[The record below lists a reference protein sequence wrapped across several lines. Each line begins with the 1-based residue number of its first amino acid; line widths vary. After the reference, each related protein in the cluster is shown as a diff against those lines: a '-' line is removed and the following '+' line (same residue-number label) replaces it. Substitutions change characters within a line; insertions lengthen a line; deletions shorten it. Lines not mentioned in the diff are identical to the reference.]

1 MTVKRP
7 ENTGAASPSG
17 DDEPP
22 DPRTASRRLLRVD
35 PDSPFAPALS
45 CFLASDQAQLAS
57 LAAIANI
64 FLSEVIADLN
74 PTDFIP
80 GEPYCHRSIRESAPV
95 EAASSGSSESILSPA
110 PDTEAFSDSPACQPQ
125 LPKFPGYRPTHSVF
139 TWVHDHARSEDM
151 SELAALTGTSITRAY
166 GLVRTAIMLVHGL
179 PRFRER
185 CLQGEFTIGHAT
197 IAARACQDLP
207 LPLLA
212 AVDDYLAVRRAD
224 TTFET
229 FKKGLHLKVVTLQPI
244 SETIERTSV
253 RRRVD
258 FDSDG
263 HGTGFLTLTG
273 PAPELYACYR
283 RIEAFART
291 IHAGNTSAF
300 GTQLQP
306 DERLDDPRGVAA
318 LMYDILSRTCPEV
331 TVTVT
336 RTNTSTGAIRTSDI
350 SVGNLVGLNG
360 SPGSAHGTGTASA
373 GTANISTSSA
383 GTPNG
388 DNSSADSSGDDAIPA
403 TFGTAAGS
411 GPATDSVFPRQTDLV
426 RGLDHDAEPGEDISY
441 GVRLTM
447 PTHAQWLD
455 TQARVTATVP
465 VLTLLGRTDLPGTLP
480 DGSPIPADM
489 ARDLASHSST
499 WTRILTDPAT
509 GTPIDAK
516 ASTYAIPRDV
526 RRTLIAQWVTCT
538 IPGCS
543 RKAENTEIDH
553 IDPFDHEDPG
563 NGGLTRFGNL
573 HCLCKAHHQAK
584 TDRRFGVR
592 SAGPLCLEYVFR
604 HGTNV
609 TVHAPD
615 NPINAAQAH
624 LFAALGLPPANGPS
638 VTEPSM
644 TEPSVTE
651 PELEDSEAGIS
662 VHEDSKAED
671 SEQPSVPAFPP
682 IRPQYEFIKIP
693 RQQIVGRFHYRG
705 ERRISAERPGPAPAE
720 GRPGWAEGPPNPWS
734 EYPDIRD
741 LNPELKEWYWDSG
754 EPPPF

>member
-1 MTVKRP
+1 
-7 ENTGAASPSG
+7 
-17 DDEPP
+17 
-22 DPRTASRRLLRVD
+22 
-35 PDSPFAPALS
+35 
-45 CFLASDQAQLAS
+45 
-57 LAAIANI
+57 
-64 FLSEVIADLN
+64 
-74 PTDFIP
+74 
-80 GEPYCHRSIRESAPV
+80 
-95 EAASSGSSESILSPA
+95 
-110 PDTEAFSDSPACQPQ
+110 
-125 LPKFPGYRPTHSVF
+125 
-139 TWVHDHARSEDM
+139 M

-166 GLVRTAIMLVHGL
+166 GLVRTAITLVHGL
-179 PRFRER
+179 PRFLER

-283 RIEAFART
+283 RVEAFART

-306 DERLDDPRGVAA
+306 DERVDDPRGVAA

-336 RTNTSTGAIRTSDI
+336 RTNASTGAIRTSDI
-350 SVGNLVGLNG
+350 SVGNLVGLSG
-360 SPGSAHGTGTASA
+360 SSGSAHGTASSAGTASA
-373 GTANISTSSA
+373 GTATIGTSDTVSSCA
-383 GTPNG
+383 G
-388 DNSSADSSGDDAIPA
+388 SSSGDAIPA
-403 TFGTAAGS
+403 VFGTAAGS
-411 GPATDSVFPRQTDLV
+411 ATANGSVFPRRTDQV

-441 GVRLTM
+441 DVRLTM

-455 TQARVTATVP
+455 AQARVTATVP
-465 VLTLLGRTDLPGTLP
+465 VLTLLGRADLPGTLP

-499 WTRILTDPAT
+499 WTRILTDPGT

-553 IDPFDHEDPG
+553 IEPFDYEDPG

-584 TDRRFGVR
+584 TDRKFSVR

-609 TVHAPD
+609 IVHAPD

-624 LFAALGLPPANGPS
+624 LFAALGLPAAS
-638 VTEPSM
+638 ES
-644 TEPSVTE
+644 ERD
-651 PELEDSEAGIS
+651 DSEAGIS
-662 VHEDSKAED
+662 VHEDSEVENSQQQSA
-671 SEQPSVPAFPP
+671 PAFPP

-720 GRPGWAEGPPNPWS
+720 GRPGWAAGPPNPWS

-741 LNPELKEWYWDSG
+741 LNPEPKEWYWDSG